1 MRNNAAIAKKGDTM
15 TIAGALESILSFV
28 SERDNDDLPFEAD
41 EETVMTSEY
50 PQKEYDYVCG
60 KLDITPVQAELFAA
74 ILELSVNGN
83 ATPENLARKIGCT
96 NLHLINH
103 NKEID
108 VLCKKRYVRNTTGF
122 RGQSYKVPPEVIN
135 SIQNDKMPDGEDI
148 SGLSTTGILR
158 RMNRIFRNFWR
169 EEINREGLE
178 SELFDLVSY
187 NPDSVFVKEYERLRI
202 NTVPD
207 YERLLFFL
215 MICRLYGFNTTS
227 FGWEEVSKLFEDEPE
242 EDIVQSG
249 LQTGE
254 LQLAR
259 LGIIENV
266 NNDGIVDSEHVC
278 FVDGIPEQ
286 LLSEVKFQSGNG
298 LSCRGLI
305 GKDAIQEKSLFFND
319 SDRGQIETLASLL
332 QKDNFSKVI
341 ERLSEKK
348 MRPGFCCLFYGEP
361 GTGKTESVYQIAR
374 RTGRDIFLVNVS
386 QIKSKWVGE
395 SEKNISALFCE
406 YKNIV
411 KNKELAPI
419 LLFNEA
425 DAIFGVRKSG
435 AEDAV
440 DKMENSIQ
448 NIILQ
453 EMESLRGILIA
464 TTNLTQNLDPAFERR
479 FIYKVNFHKPDKE
492 ARLRIWTSLME
503 GIDESDARM
512 LADSFDFSGGQIE
525 NISRKATVD
534 FILSGKRPDIDGL
547 RRLCDNE
554 IISSRKG
561 GRARI
566 GF

>member
-1 MRNNAAIAKKGDTM
+1 MRNNAAIAKKDDTM

-28 SERDNDDLPFEAD
+28 SERDFEDLPFVPD
-41 EETVMTSEY
+41 EETVVTADY

-74 ILELSVNGN
+74 ILELSVTGN
-83 ATPENLARKIGCT
+83 ATPENLAKKIGCT

-122 RGQSYKVPPEVIN
+122 RGLSYKVPPEVIN
-135 SIQNDKMPDGEDI
+135 CIQNDRMPHGEDI

-158 RMNRIFRNFWR
+158 RMNRLFRNYWR
-169 EEINREGLE
+169 EEINRDGLD

-187 NPDSVFVKEYERLRI
+187 NPDSVFVKEYERLGI
-202 NTVPD
+202 GNVPD
-207 YERLLFFL
+207 YERILFFL
-215 MICRLYGFNTTS
+215 MICRLYGYNTTS
-227 FGWEEVSKLFEDEPE
+227 FGWEEFSKIFEDEPE

-254 LQLAR
+254 LRLAK

-266 NNDGIVDSEHVC
+266 NNDGIVDTEHVC

-286 LLSEVKFQSGNG
+286 ILSEVKFQGGSAS
-298 LSCRGLI
+298 SCRCLI
-305 GKDAIQEKSLFFND
+305 GNDAIQEKSLFFNE
-319 SDRGQIETLASLL
+319 SDKDQIETLASLL
-332 QKDNFSKVI
+332 QKDNFNKVI
-341 ERLSEKK
+341 DRLSEKK

-374 RTGRDIFLVNVS
+374 RTGRDIFLVDVS

-395 SEKNISALFCE
+395 SEKNISALFRE
-406 YKNIV
+406 YKNLV
-411 KNKELAPI
+411 KNKETAPI

-453 EMESLRGILIA
+453 EMESLKGILIA

-479 FIYKVNFHKPDKE
+479 FIYKVNFHKPDNE

-561 GRARI
+561 GRVRI